1 MAEYDQIMQALRNA
15 HAAGD
20 TAAAQRLAQMA
31 KAAKATAQPL
41 RQAAGTPTAGYNA
54 PERTVGQ
61 QIYENVIGSGAV
73 DTPGE
78 RAGELVRGVAPALAR
93 GAMELVGLPGT
104 LSGLLDVGAQKIGLM
119 PENMPPSPV
128 FSALSGAG
136 LRSGASALT
145 GGETEYVAPGRA
157 GQFIS
162 TGGEFMGGGLGGTAR
177 NVATA
182 GLSGL
187 ASEAAG
193 QAAEAGGLGE
203 TGQAVSRVAGAFFAP
218 MAFSTANK
226 TVNSFMNR
234 ASEAPSIDT
243 LKAAK
248 SAAYKAVDDAGV
260 TFSGEQTLGL
270 SDKIRNALAET
281 DFVPDVD
288 AQTRAALEVVNR
300 NAGVPLTLGQ
310 LDKIRQGLW
319 KRYNAAPNEVGILD
333 MIDEVDTLVNSME
346 AATPL
351 MAAARLANSRFKKAE
366 LIENAFQKAAD
377 QTASTGSGGNI
388 VNKYRQAVTSIINN
402 PKQTRFFSNEE
413 IAMMRNFVR
422 GTNAENT
429 LRLMG
434 KISPSGNGLMMA
446 LNIGA
451 IAANPAMAVLTAAGA
466 GAKSASGLMAEASA
480 KRMRDA
486 LATGVIPQ
494 QSAGTVAPGIARTI
508 PGLLAQ

>member
-1 MAEYDQIMQALRNA
+1 MADYDQIMQALRNA

-41 RQAAGTPTAGYNA
+41 RQAAGTPTAGYNQ
-54 PERTVGQ
+54 PERTIGQ
-61 QIYENVIGSGAV
+61 TLYENVIGSGPA
-73 DTPGE
+73 DTIGE
-78 RAGELVRGVAPALAR
+78 QAGQYIRGVVPALTR
-93 GAMELVGLPGT
+93 GAAELVGLPGT
-104 LSGLLDVGAQKIGLM
+104 VSGLMDVGAQKLGLL
-119 PENMPPSPV
+119 PADMPPSPV
-128 FSALSGAG
+128 FSALSGEG
-136 LRSGASALT
+136 LQSAASALT
-145 GGETEYVAPGRA
+145 GGETEYVPPGRA
-157 GQFIS
+157 GQIMA
-162 TGGEFMGGGLGGTAR
+162 TGLEFMGGGLGGTAR
-177 NVATA
+177 NMATA
-182 GLSGL
+182 GLSGV

-203 TGQAVSRVAGAFFAP
+203 TGQTVARVAGAFFAP
-218 MAFSTANK
+218 IALATGNK
-226 TVNSFMNR
+226 TVNAFMNR

-248 SAAYKAVDDAGV
+248 NAAYKAVDDAGV
-260 TFSGEQTLGL
+260 TFTGEQTLDL
-270 SDKIRNALAET
+270 SNKIRNALAQT

-351 MAAARLANSRFKKAE
+351 MEAARLANSRFKKAE

-377 QTASTGSGGNI
+377 QTAATGSGGNI

-402 PKQTRFFSNEE
+402 PKQARFFSGEE

-422 GTNAENT
+422 GSNAENA

-446 LNIGA
+446 LNLGA
-451 IAANPAMAVLTAAGA
+451 IATNPYMAALTVAGA
-466 GAKSASGLMAEASA
+466 GAKSASDTMAEAGA
-480 KRMRDA
+480 RRMRDA

-494 QSAGTVAPGIARTI
+494 QSVGTVAPGIARTI